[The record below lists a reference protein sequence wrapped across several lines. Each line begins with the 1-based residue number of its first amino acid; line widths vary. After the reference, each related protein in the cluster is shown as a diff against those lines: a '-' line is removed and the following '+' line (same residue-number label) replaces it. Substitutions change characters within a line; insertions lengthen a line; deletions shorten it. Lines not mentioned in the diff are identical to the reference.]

1 MRQHITKLLLLL
13 SIIFISGCS
22 HVDDATILSA
32 REAVSKG
39 AVIIDVRTPKEFAQG
54 HVHGA
59 INIPIETIVKTV
71 ADVPKNKTVV
81 VYCASGN
88 RSGAAA
94 KILREK
100 GWTVLDV
107 ATQRDYERKI
117 TPKHRE

>member
-100 GWTVLDV
+100 GWTVLNV
-107 ATQRDYERKI
+107 ETQSDYERKI